1 MRDTTK
7 AFAGAATAM
16 VGGMAASGMLP
27 GKAGVTRAMG
37 LAVRE
42 AGLGRVAARAAGAA
56 APVGV
61 VTATGTQDAMLV
73 ALAMTVAVAATFV
86 AVVIGA
92 LGADVVL
99 GLAAGRRRR

>member
-27 GKAGVTRAMG
+27 GKPGIARAMG
-37 LAVRE
+37 LAVRD
-42 AGLGRVAARAAGAA
+42 AGLGRVAVRAAGTA
-56 APVGV
+56 APVGMV
-61 VTATGTQDAMLV
+61 AATGTQDAV
-73 ALAMTVAVAATFV
+73 CVTVSVFVAVALTIAIAAAGT
-86 AVVIGA
+86 

-99 GLAAGRRRR
+99 GMVHGGRD